1 MYDRTVS
8 AWSPAPWF
16 LVSRPLGPSDEVV
29 RQGVIDLLD
38 RAIGSARVTRIV
50 APSGYGK
57 TSALRQWADRA
68 EGPVA
73 WLTLTEFDDDP
84 VRLHRGI
91 VSSLKRSAEAVG
103 GEASHRLLQLIPDVN
118 RLAASYDALISALE
132 RTAASLVLV
141 VDDAHLGG
149 EALRDT
155 VAHLVGDGTSST
167 IHLVLAGSADVDLP
181 SKLRI
186 DGALADVSPAAL
198 AFTAAEVDQLTATL
212 GITGDASLAERI
224 IDRTGGWPAAVRAVL
239 FDVTDSAAIRGHTG
253 SRAIVDLVAEEVL
266 PRLGSDLAAFVLAA
280 TTCTRLD
287 ANLARALTGRTDSAA
302 LLEACVRRGLFIDR
316 YEDGDETVVYRWH
329 VVLAEACQAIL
340 GERDAEELERLH
352 RTAALALRDD
362 YPLPAV
368 DHALRAGDGELAVDI
383 IATSWAGI
391 LLQAGASALERAC
404 RTLPR
409 PWSASPEVLHA
420 RACCL
425 DVAGDRLGAAL
436 LAERAVALA
445 AEIEPGR
452 RARAALVAA
461 EAALLLA
468 DEHPVLLAAVDDLTR
483 LLKSATDLPPRTYGH
498 LLFLA
503 GWAEMRLRRSPEHAI
518 RLLESARLEAI
529 AVGDDV
535 VAHRAGVNAAF
546 ALTFAGRFRD
556 AEARLDESNAAL
568 AVRADWNAYD
578 GGIEA
583 TARGYIAFHRG
594 EAEEATRHLTGMVG
608 GDAGNGP
615 YALLAAFHLVLIAAD
630 AGDPVGLDRAEQALD
645 RFPATPAHGMPW
657 PEYAVFA
664 RCRAAL
670 ARGHADEALDL
681 ARSIA
686 DLRFVPVM
694 AGMLAEVHRQ
704 LGTIDEAEACL
715 DALDAQPVPP
725 YARVGTLVTRAL
737 IAAEREVGDDAQS
750 LVEQALSLAVAERV
764 ARPFTGDDPMLRSLL
779 AERAARGTRH
789 DGFLADLLARSE
801 HDGGRL
807 RAGVQLSRREREVLG
822 YLRSSLTTA
831 EIAEALFVSVNTV
844 KTHQRAIYRKL
855 GVTSRR
861 EAIRLSI

>member
-1 MYDRTVS
+1 M
-8 AWSPAPWF
+8 
-16 LVSRPLGPSDEVV
+16 
-29 RQGVIDLLD
+29 IDLLD

>member
-1 MYDRTVS
+1 MTDEIADASIELARRAYVYGFPLVFNLDQVVRYVTTGIGANPAAAFNTFSHARALATPADEFVTINNDTVYSMAQIDLSAGPVLLTVPEVGDRYYVLQFVSAWTENFAYVGTRATGTAPGRYLLAPPDWTGDAPDDATVITCPTITASIVGRWAVDGEADGSVDRDVRAEQPRRRAHGAGRPGRSAASTRRYPPPTMYDRTVS

-436 LAERAVALA
+436 LAERAVAVA

-583 TARGYIAFHRG
+583 TARGYRFDPARVDRPLAGSMPWAGWIGTVPVTDGQVAYEWSHLVAKLHRRSPETAARWEG
-594 EAEEATRHLTGMVG
+594 
-608 GDAGNGP
+608 
-615 YALLAAFHLVLIAAD
+615 LAASDV
-630 AGDPVGLDRAEQALD
+630 
-645 RFPATPAHGMPW
+645 
-657 PEYAVFA
+657 
-664 RCRAAL
+664 
-670 ARGHADEALDL
+670 
-681 ARSIA
+681 
-686 DLRFVPVM
+686 
-694 AGMLAEVHRQ
+694 EVHP
-704 LGTIDEAEACL
+704 LFLVVPG
-715 DALDAQPVPP
+715 PVAGWERP
-725 YARVGTLVTRAL
+725 
-737 IAAEREVGDDAQS
+737 AAAS
-750 LVEQALSLAVAERV
+750 
-764 ARPFTGDDPMLRSLL
+764 
-779 AERAARGTRH
+779 
-789 DGFLADLLARSE
+789 
-801 HDGGRL
+801 
-807 RAGVQLSRREREVLG
+807 
-822 YLRSSLTTA
+822 
-831 EIAEALFVSVNTV
+831 
-844 KTHQRAIYRKL
+844 
-855 GVTSRR
+855 
-861 EAIRLSI
+861 

>member
-1 MYDRTVS
+1 M
-8 AWSPAPWF
+8 
-16 LVSRPLGPSDEVV
+16 
-29 RQGVIDLLD
+29 IDLLD

-409 PWSASPEVLHA
+409 PWSTSPEVLQA

-461 EAALLLA
+461 EAAMLLA